1 VTNAAKTGVH
11 VIGGMNIKRDFRF
24 EYFWQ
29 YYVHLKIGSSR
40 KIKFVMLLWISWR
53 AQVIHCCVVQI
64 IRMKIK

>member
-40 KIKFVMLLWISWR
+40 KIKFVMLL
-53 AQVIHCCVVQI
+53 
-64 IRMKIK
+64 